1 MKDLPLVSFCLFTY
15 NQEQFIGEAIE
26 GAFSQDYDNL
36 EIIISD
42 DSSTDSTWDIIQE
55 KAKNYSGKHKLIIN
69 RNIPNLGLAAH
80 TNKLYYELSHGKYVA
95 IAAGDDIS
103 LPQRIRK
110 SVDFLEKNTDVV
122 ALSTS
127 LEVID
132 QNSDL
137 HAKQREDTLED
148 KIFGLDHYLSPEYK
162 HINGPSR
169 IVSRTLIEAFP
180 PLQNQ
185 CPTEDTTILLRA
197 FMFGKVAILKEKL
210 VRYRLHDS
218 NLSSAEGLRKMN
230 LENIFEQNYS
240 DISYS
245 INKYINESQFK
256 SLISNVNSIKVK
268 RLKISTLK
276 IKKSLSRRVFY
287 KIAKKITD
295 KKLLNYWFT
304 NRRSLND
311 LFSQYLSS
319 KKAEKEVIKLG
330 GSTWSNNYG
339 DALNIHLI
347 KCLVNTNYYESYFF
361 KDNKEELL
369 MVGSILH
376 RLHESSIV
384 WGSGLIKEGMLLNT
398 KPKRVYAV
406 RGPLTRK
413 ELLKNN
419 IECPEVYGD
428 PALLTP
434 FLYKP
439 KNDIKK
445 YKYGL
450 LPHYID
456 KYHPFV
462 KEFSKRDDTLLIDI
476 EGNYNKWTDLIDLML
491 SCENI
496 LTSSLHGVI
505 ISDSY
510 QIPNVW
516 IKATDGVTGNG
527 FKFRDYYLSVNK
539 DHKFPLDINVDKD
552 TKQINSCLSQW
563 TKIDFDYR
571 KLLNSF
577 PYQNLLNKMIL
588 NDLL

>member
-1 MKDLPLVSFCLFTY
+1 
-15 NQEQFIGEAIE
+15 
-26 GAFSQDYDNL
+26 
-36 EIIISD
+36 
-42 DSSTDSTWDIIQE
+42 
-55 KAKNYSGKHKLIIN
+55 
-69 RNIPNLGLAAH
+69 
-80 TNKLYYELSHGKYVA
+80 
-95 IAAGDDIS
+95 
-103 LPQRIRK
+103 
-110 SVDFLEKNTDVV
+110 
-122 ALSTS
+122 
-127 LEVID
+127 
-132 QNSDL
+132 
-137 HAKQREDTLED
+137 
-148 KIFGLDHYLSPEYK
+148 
-162 HINGPSR
+162 
-169 IVSRTLIEAFP
+169 
-180 PLQNQ
+180 
-185 CPTEDTTILLRA
+185 
-197 FMFGKVAILKEKL
+197 
-210 VRYRLHDS
+210 
-218 NLSSAEGLRKMN
+218 
-230 LENIFEQNYS
+230 
-240 DISYS
+240 
-245 INKYINESQFK
+245 
-256 SLISNVNSIKVK
+256 
-268 RLKISTLK
+268 
-276 IKKSLSRRVFY
+276 
-287 KIAKKITD
+287 
-295 KKLLNYWFT
+295 
-304 NRRSLND
+304 
-311 LFSQYLSS
+311 
-319 KKAEKEVIKLG
+319 
-330 GSTWSNNYG
+330 
-339 DALNIHLI
+339 
-347 KCLVNTNYYESYFF
+347 
-361 KDNKEELL
+361 

-428 PALLTP
+428 PALLAP
-434 FLYKP
+434 FFYKP

-552 TKQINSCLSQW
+552 TKQINSCLLKW